1 VNQTHPDL
9 GALLRGELTNAEALV
24 AAAHAGDCP
33 SCREELVALA
43 LGHGLLTRARA
54 TQGSVPVVPVA
65 ESLPPLVQREERGS
79 RWRRAAWAVVAA
91 AVVVAAAFGIE
102 AVVSARP
109 GPTGPP
115 AAAAQT
121 AALEPVQD
129 ALPGGHPVRGGAHG
143 EVSMATDRQQV
154 TRMQVRTQDL
164 PQAARGEF
172 YYVWLLDPATDK
184 MLPLGQVTPGR
195 PASFEVPESLV
206 TAYSAIDISLESD
219 DGDPGHSVTSVL
231 RASYA
236 APATDT
242 PSAAPSGDS

>member
-1 VNQTHPDL
+1 V
-9 GALLRGELTNAEALV
+9 
-24 AAAHAGDCP
+24 
-33 SCREELVALA
+33 
-43 LGHGLLTRARA
+43 
-54 TQGSVPVVPVA
+54 
-65 ESLPPLVQREERGS
+65 
-79 RWRRAAWAVVAA
+79 AWAVVAA
-91 AVVVAAAFGIE
+91 AVVVAAGFGIE

-129 ALPGGHPVRGGAHG
+129 SLPGGHPVRGGAHG
-143 EVSMATDRQQV
+143 
-154 TRMQVRTQDL
+154 
-164 PQAARGEF
+164 
-172 YYVWLLDPATDK
+172 
-184 MLPLGQVTPGR
+184 QVTPGR
-195 PASFEVPESLV
+195 PASFEVSESLV

-242 PSAAPSGDS
+242 PSGAPSGDSWRLPHPSTKNPPPRKEHP